1 MGYVSS
7 QEGTYCNLDVLTF
20 HAMLPKVALLVRE
33 AVSDTSDNKKWV
45 GEPMAPFLPRFW
57 MGVFSREIREAEQFF
72 REGKW
77 EVLKNSRA
85 R

>member
-20 HAMLPKVALLVRE
+20 HATLPKVALLVRE

-45 GEPMAPFLPRFW
+45 GEPMARFYR
-57 MGVFSREIREAEQFF
+57 VFD
-72 REGKW
+72 GGPTP
-77 EVLKNSRA
+77 
-85 R
+85 